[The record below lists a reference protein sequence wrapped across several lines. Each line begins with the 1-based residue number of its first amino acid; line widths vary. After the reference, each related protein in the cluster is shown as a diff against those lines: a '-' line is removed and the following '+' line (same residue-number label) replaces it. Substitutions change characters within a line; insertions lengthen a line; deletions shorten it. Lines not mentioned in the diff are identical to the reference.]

1 MQYRGIILAGG
12 YGKRLSPL
20 TKSISKHL
28 MPIYDKPMIYYSLS
42 TLMLAGL
49 REILIIASPRDL
61 PLYKDLLGDGRSFGI
76 DIRYAIQEKPNGIV
90 QSFLIGKEFLKGYSS
105 VVILGD
111 NLFHGQNFI
120 KQLEESMHFN
130 NGATLM
136 VYPVIDPQ
144 NYGVIEFD
152 EDYNIKSLYEKPNS
166 FISEYA
172 ITGLYFYDESVVD
185 KAQKVRPSIRGELE
199 ITDLNKMYLMEKKLK
214 ANIISRGFAW
224 LDTGSIDSLH
234 YASSYVRTLESR
246 QGLKIG
252 CPEEIAWRKGWIDD
266 RQLESLAFNLL
277 ESGYGEYL
285 LKLLQRRN
293 KK

>member
-1 MQYRGIILAGG
+1 MKYKGIILAGG

-20 TKSISKHL
+20 TNSISKHL

-49 REILIIASPRDL
+49 REILIISTPRDQS
-61 PLYKDLLGDGRSFGI
+61 LYKVLLGNGESFGI
-76 DIRYAIQEKPNGIV
+76 NIKYAIQERPDGIV
-90 QSFLIGKEFLKGYSS
+90 QSFLIGEEFLKGYSS

-120 KQLEESMHFN
+120 KQLEESMKN
-130 NGATLM
+130 NDGATVM
-136 VYPVIDPQ
+136 VYPVSDPQ
-144 NYGVIEFD
+144 NYGIIEFD
-152 EDYNIKSLYEKPNS
+152 SNYNIKSLHEKPKS
-166 FISEYA
+166 FISQYA
-172 ITGLYFYDESVVD
+172 ITGLYFYDESVID
-185 KAQKVRPSIRGELE
+185 KAHQVRPSNRGELE
-199 ITDLNKMYLMEKKLK
+199 ITDLNKLYLMENKLK

-234 YASSYVRTLESR
+234 EATSYVRTLESR

-266 RQLESLAFNLL
+266 KQLESLAFNLL

-285 LKLLQRRN
+285 LKLLN
-293 KK
+293 ISN

>member
-1 MQYRGIILAGG
+1 MKYKGIILAGG

-49 REILIIASPRDL
+49 REILIISSPRDQS
-61 PLYKDLLGDGRSFGI
+61 LYKVLLGNGESFGI
-76 DIRYAIQEKPNGIV
+76 NIKYAIQERPDGIV
-90 QSFLIGKEFLKGYSS
+90 QSFLIGEKFLKGYSS

-120 KQLEESMHFN
+120 KQLEQTMDDN
-130 NGATLM
+130 NGATVM
-136 VYPVIDPQ
+136 VYPVSDPQ
-144 NYGVIEFD
+144 NYGIIEFD
-152 EDYNIKSLYEKPNS
+152 EDYNIKSLYEKPKLFKS
-166 FISEYA
+166 QYA
-172 ITGLYFYDESVVD
+172 ITGLYFYDESVLD
-185 KAQKVRPSIRGELE
+185 KAHKIRPSNRGELE
-199 ITDLNKMYLMEKKLK
+199 ITDLNKLYLIENKLK
-214 ANIISRGFAW
+214 AKIFSRGFAW
-224 LDTGSIDSLH
+224 LDTGSVDSLH
-234 YASSYVRTLESR
+234 DASSYVRTLESR

-266 RQLESLAFNLL
+266 RQLESLAVNLL

-285 LKLLQRRN
+285 LKLLNRRN
-293 KK
+293 

>member
-49 REILIIASPRDL
+49 REILIIASPRAL
-61 PLYKDLLGDGRSFGI
+61 PLYKDLLGDGQSFGM

-90 QSFLIGKEFLKGYSS
+90 QSFLIGEEFLKGYSS

-120 KQLEESMHFN
+120 KQLEDSMNFN

-152 EDYNIKSLYEKPNS
+152 ENYNIKSLYEKPNS

-266 RQLESLAFNLL
+266 RQLESLAVNLL

>member
-266 RQLESLAFNLL
+266 KQLESLAFNLL

>member
-1 MQYRGIILAGG
+1 MKYKGIILAGG

-20 TKSISKHL
+20 TKAVSKHL

-49 REILIIASPRDL
+49 REILVIATPRDL
-61 PLYKDLLGDGRSFGI
+61 SIYKDLLGHGESFGI
-76 DIRYAIQEKPNGIV
+76 EIKYAIQERPDGVV
-90 QSFLIGKEFLKGYSS
+90 QSFLIGEEFLKGFSS

-120 KQLEESMHFN
+120 NQLEYSMKDN
-130 NGATLM
+130 NGATVM
-136 VYPVIDPQ
+136 VYPVSDPQ
-144 NYGVIEFD
+144 NYGIIEFD
-152 EDYNIKSLYEKPNS
+152 KNYNITALYEKPNS
-166 FISEYA
+166 FKSQYA
-172 ITGLYFYDESVVD
+172 ITGLYFYDESVID
-185 KAQKVRPSIRGELE
+185 KAHKVKPSIRGELE
-199 ITDLNKMYLMEKKLK
+199 ITDLNKMYLMENKLK

-234 YASSYVRTLESR
+234 DASSYVRTLESR

-266 RQLESLAFNLL
+266 RKLESLAFNLL

-285 LKLLQRRN
+285 LKLLNRRN
-293 KK
+293 QK

>member
-1 MQYRGIILAGG
+1 MKYKGIILAGG

-20 TKSISKHL
+20 TNSISKHL

-49 REILIIASPRDL
+49 REILIISTPRDQS
-61 PLYKDLLGDGRSFGI
+61 LYKVLLGNGESLGI
-76 DIRYAIQEKPNGIV
+76 NIKYAIQERPDGIV
-90 QSFLIGKEFLKGYSS
+90 QSFLIGEEFLKGYSS

-120 KQLEESMHFN
+120 KQLEESMKN
-130 NGATLM
+130 NDGATVM
-136 VYPVIDPQ
+136 VYPVSDPQ
-144 NYGVIEFD
+144 NYGIIEFD
-152 EDYNIKSLYEKPNS
+152 SNYNIKSLHEKPKS
-166 FISEYA
+166 FISQYA
-172 ITGLYFYDESVVD
+172 ITGLYFYDESVID
-185 KAQKVRPSIRGELE
+185 KAHQVRPSNRGELE
-199 ITDLNKMYLMEKKLK
+199 ITDLNKLYLMENKLK

-234 YASSYVRTLESR
+234 EATSYVRTLESR

-266 RQLESLAFNLL
+266 KQLESLAFNLL

-285 LKLLQRRN
+285 LKLLN
-293 KK
+293 ISN

>member
-61 PLYKDLLGDGRSFGI
+61 PLYKDLLGDGQSFGM

-90 QSFLIGKEFLKGYSS
+90 QSFLIGEEFLKGYSS

-120 KQLEESMHFN
+120 KQLEDSMNFN

-152 EDYNIKSLYEKPNS
+152 ENYNIKSLYEKPNS

-185 KAQKVRPSIRGELE
+185 KAYKVRPSIRGELE

-266 RQLESLAFNLL
+266 RQLESLAVNLL